1 MNTYPLM
8 AKLEGR
14 LAVVVG
20 GGAVGLRKVQSLLQ
34 AAARVR
40 LVAPRLDGGDDL
52 EQAEVI
58 QAPYDASHLAGAFI
72 VFACTD
78 DRELNSRIAR
88 DARSAGAWVNAA
100 DQPEDCDFFVPAMV
114 SQGPVQ
120 IAIGTGGASPALAGS
135 LKDIIAS
142 ALPEG
147 VGEYAQA
154 LADLRERLQAVVD
167 DTRLRCR
174 VLRRLV
180 EQGGYETFRSGGPEG
195 LSRLADKLLKEQGA
209 SGSGQG

>member
-1 MNTYPLM
+1 MKTYPVMLNV
-8 AKLEGR
+8 EGR

-20 GGAVGLRKVQSLLQ
+20 GGPVGLRKVQSLLQ

-40 LVAPRLDGGDDL
+40 LVSPRLEGGGDL
-52 EQAEVI
+52 EQVEVI
-58 QAPYDASHLAGAFI
+58 EGPYEAGHLDGAFI

-100 DQPEDCDFFVPAMV
+100 DQPEDCDFFVPAVV

-120 IAIGTGGASPALAGS
+120 IAIGTGGASPALAAS
-135 LKDIIAS
+135 LKDRIAA

-154 LADLRERLQAVVD
+154 LADLRDRLQATVD

-180 EQGGYETFRSGGPEG
+180 EQDGYETFRSGGAAALNEVVA
-195 LSRLADKLLKEQGA
+195 RLLEQERKT
-209 SGSGQG
+209 

>member
-1 MNTYPLM
+1 MKTYPVMLNV
-8 AKLEGR
+8 EGR

-20 GGAVGLRKVQSLLQ
+20 GGPVGLRKVQSLLQ
-34 AAARVR
+34 AGACVR
-40 LVAPRLDGGDDL
+40 LVAPRLDGDDP
-52 EQAEVI
+52 EGAEVI
-58 QAPYDASHLAGAFI
+58 HAPYDAGHLAGAFI

-100 DQPEDCDFFVPAMV
+100 DQPEDCDFFVPAVV

-120 IAIGTGGASPALAGS
+120 IAIGTGGSSPALAGS
-135 LKDIIAS
+135 LKQTIAS

-147 VGEYAQA
+147 VGAYAQA
-154 LADLRERLQAVVD
+154 LADLRDRLQATVA
-167 DTRLRCR
+167 DTRLRCS

-180 EQGGYETFRSGGPEG
+180 EQDGYETFRAGGAAALNEVAA
-195 LSRLADKLLKEQGA
+195 RLLEQERRT
-209 SGSGQG
+209 